1 MKCICRLSECIRKW
15 LKVSV
20 MRRLFVWFVISVA
33 ALTSCGNKSNKLRDV
48 DPRVESLLNE
58 MTLDEKIGQMVLFT
72 SDWDVTGPTMY
83 EGYLEDIR
91 NGRCGNIFNAYTTD
105 YIRELQRVAVEESR
119 LGIPLLFGYDVVHGH
134 KTIFPVP
141 LAESCSWDMEL
152 IRQSAGV
159 AAAEAAASGLNWTF
173 APMVDISMD
182 PRWGRVCEGAGE
194 DPYLGSQIAAA
205 RVKGFQGNDLADT
218 LSVLACVKHF
228 AGYGAPIAGRDYNT
242 VDMSERM
249 FRDVYLPPYKAGVDA
264 GALSVMTSF
273 NEYDGVPATGNSYL
287 LKDILKNQWK
297 YQGFVVTDYTS
308 INEMVHHGVVP
319 NEAEASVLAVN
330 AGVDMD
336 LQGVVY
342 FNYLKA
348 MVESGKVSTRTIDEA
363 VLRILN
369 VKSKLGLF
377 DNPYLY
383 CDKEREQ
390 SIVGSMQNMQ
400 VAREVARKSMVLLKN
415 DEVLPLKKGERI
427 AVIGELASSKRDLL
441 GSWKAAGEWDNM
453 KSILEALAA
462 YNGASNVVYAEGCK
476 KMGDDR
482 SGFLSALLAAQSA
495 DKVVMVIGEDWD
507 WSGEAASRTDLGVPG
522 VQSDLLELVA
532 ATGKPVVVVLLNG
545 RPLTIERES
554 QVADAILEAWYPGSR
569 GAEAVVDVLYG
580 EYNPSGK
587 LTMTFPRNVGQ
598 VPIYYYEKNTGRP
611 IYLPSEKYKS
621 KYLDSPNTPLY
632 PFGYGLSYT
641 TFEYSDLKLS
651 SPSLKKGKSIVASV
665 TVTNT
670 GARYGE
676 EIVQLYIRDLVGS
689 VTRPVK
695 MLKGFQKVALSP
707 GESVQVSF
715 VITEDMLSF
724 WRKDMTFGAEPGDFH
739 VMIGRS
745 SDDTLQASF
754 NLSRK

>member
-1 MKCICRLSECIRKW
+1 MRRQLLW
-15 LKVSV
+15 LVVSV
-20 MRRLFVWFVISVA
+20 TILS
-33 ALTSCGNKSNKLRDV
+33 SCGNQSHKLRDV
-48 DPRVESLLNE
+48 DPRVESLLKE

-72 SDWDVTGPTMY
+72 SDWDVTGPTIY

-91 NGRCGNIFNAYTTD
+91 SGRCGNIFNAYTTE

-152 IRQSAGV
+152 IRHSASV

-173 APMVDISMD
+173 APMVDISVD

-194 DPYLGSQIAAA
+194 DPFLGSQIAAA

-228 AGYGAPIAGRDYNT
+228 AAYGAPVAGRDYNT
-242 VDMSERM
+242 VDISERM
-249 FRDVYLPPYKAGVDA
+249 FRDVYLPPYKAGVEA
-264 GALSVMTSF
+264 GAMSVMTSF

-287 LKDILKNQWK
+287 LNDILKTQWK

-319 NEAEASVLAVN
+319 NDAEATVLAVN

-336 LQGVVY
+336 LQGVAY

-348 MVESGKVSTRTIDEA
+348 MVESGRVSIKTIDEA

-383 CDKEREQ
+383 CDSDREE
-390 SIVGSMQNMQ
+390 SIVASSQNMQ
-400 VAREVARKSMVLLKN
+400 LARDVARKSMVLLKN
-415 DEVLPLKKGERI
+415 DAVLPLKQGEKI

-441 GSWKAAGEWDNM
+441 GSWKAAGEWDDM
-453 KSILEALAA
+453 KSILDALVAL
-462 YNGASNVVYAEGCK
+462 NGASNVVYAEGCK
-476 KMGDDR
+476 KMGNDR
-482 SGFLSALLAAQSA
+482 SGFLSALMAAESA

-507 WSGEAASRTDLGVPG
+507 WSGEAASRTNLDIPG
-522 VQSDLLELVA
+522 VQSDLLELIA

-554 QVADAILEAWYPGSR
+554 EVADAILEAWYPGSR

-580 EYNPSGK
+580 KYNPSGK

-611 IYLPSEKYKS
+611 IYLPSDKYKS

-641 TFEYSDLKLS
+641 TFEYSHLKLS
-651 SPSLKKGKSIVASV
+651 SPSLKKGKSIKATV
-665 TVTNT
+665 TITNT
-670 GARYGE
+670 GSRYGE

-707 GESVQVSF
+707 GESIQVSF
-715 VITEDMLSF
+715 KITEDMLSF
-724 WRKDMTFGAEPGDFH
+724 WRRDMTFGTEPGDFH
-739 VMIGRS
+739 VMIGGS
-745 SDDTLQASF
+745 SDDTLHAAF

>member
-1 MKCICRLSECIRKW
+1 
-15 LKVSV
+15 

-33 ALTSCGNKSNKLRDV
+33 ALTSCGDKSNKLRDV

-173 APMVDISMD
+173 APMVDISVD

-194 DPYLGSQIAAA
+194 DPYLGSQIAAV

-383 CDKEREQ
+383 CDKQREQ

-441 GSWKAAGEWDNM
+441 GSWKAAGEWDDM
-453 KSILEALAA
+453 QSILEALAA

-476 KMGDDR
+476 KMGYDR

-507 WSGEAASRTDLGVPG
+507 WSGEAASRTDLAVPG

-676 EIVQLYIRDLVGS
+676 ETVQLYIRDLVGS

-707 GESVQVSF
+707 GESVKVSF